1 MIFVTVG
8 THEQPFNRLLKVMD
22 NYAATTSEK
31 VLIQSGYSDYVT
43 KYAQSIDFI
52 TANDMKKNI
61 RDARIVITH
70 GGPSSF
76 MEVLENKKIPI
87 VVPRLKKYAE
97 HVNNHQFTFA
107 EEFNKKY
114 KDIIIVS
121 NLKTM
126 PEVIGN
132 YDKLESQRKDN
143 LTEHNKQFNQQF
155 EQMVS
160 RLFV

>member
-114 KDIIIVS
+114 KDII
-121 NLKTM
+121 
-126 PEVIGN
+126 
-132 YDKLESQRKDN
+132 R
-143 LTEHNKQFNQQF
+143 
-155 EQMVS
+155 
-160 RLFV
+160 

>member
-8 THEQPFNRLLKVMD
+8 THEQPFNRLLKAMD
-22 NYAATTSEK
+22 DYAAITNEK
-31 VLIQSGYSDYVT
+31 ILIQSGYSTYVT
-43 KYAQSIDFI
+43 KYAQSTDFI

-107 EEFNKKY
+107 EEFNKEY
-114 KDIIIVS
+114 KDIIIVN

-132 YDKLESQRKDN
+132 YDKLASQRKDN

-155 EQMVS
+155 EQMVG